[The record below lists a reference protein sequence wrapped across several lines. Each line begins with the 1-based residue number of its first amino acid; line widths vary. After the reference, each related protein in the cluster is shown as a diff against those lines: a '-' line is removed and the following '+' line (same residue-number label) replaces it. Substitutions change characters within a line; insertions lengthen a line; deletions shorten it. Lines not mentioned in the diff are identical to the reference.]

1 MNMNTLKQSV
11 DRRNVEGGNMPEYL
25 FDGKKLKKRSGQ
37 KEGELDGSQVKAW
50 NGEKVGEIEGKNV
63 MDSQGKKVLEFDGK
77 NIKDD
82 KGKKIATLEEVRK
95 IVEGEAGVSLV
106 AMWYFFVWK

>member
-1 MNMNTLKQSV
+1 MI
-11 DRRNVEGGNMPEYL
+11 EYI

-37 KEGELDGSQVKAW
+37 KQGDLNGNLVRAW
-50 NGEKVGEIEGKNV
+50 NGAQVGEIEGKNLK
-63 MDSQGKKVLEFDGK
+63 DSQGKKVLEFDGK

-82 KGKKIATLEEVRK
+82 TGKKIATIEEIRK
-95 IVEGEAGVSLV
+95 IVEGEAGISLV

>member
-1 MNMNTLKQSV
+1 MA
-11 DRRNVEGGNMPEYL
+11 EYL

-37 KEGELDGSQVKAW
+37 KEGELEGTTIKAW
-50 NGEKVGEIEGKNV
+50 NGTIIGQIEGKDIK
-63 MDSQGKKVLEFDGK
+63 DSNGKKVIEFDGK

-82 KGKKIATLEEVRK
+82 TGKKLATIEEIRK
-95 IVEGEAGVSLV
+95 IVEGEAGISLV

>member
-1 MNMNTLKQSV
+1 MA
-11 DRRNVEGGNMPEYL
+11 EYL

-37 KEGELDGSQVKAW
+37 KEGELDGNAVKAW
-50 NGEKVGEIEGKNV
+50 NGTQVGKIDGK
-63 MDSQGKKVLEFDGK
+63 DIRDADGKKVIEFDGK

-82 KGKKIATLEEVRK
+82 TGKKLATIEEIRK
-95 IVEGEAGVSLV
+95 VVEGEAGISLV